1 MTTGPAVDRWSV
13 VAGLRRWAQ
22 GLATDE
28 AAVELLVGMGARFT
42 RPGSAWVKPCA
53 RPGWFW
59 LDPDELARY
68 RGRLTPGQQRVLDLV
83 VTLLGGKAARSAAA
97 TKAAVPGRAAA

>member
-1 MTTGPAVDRWSV
+1 MNTGPAVDRWTV
-13 VAGLRRWAQ
+13 VAGLRRWAH

-42 RPGSAWVKPCA
+42 RPGSPWVKRCA

-59 LDPDELARY
+59 LDPDELTCY
-68 RGRLTPGQQRVLDLV
+68 RGRLTPGQRRLLALV
-83 VTLLGGKAARSAAA
+83 VTLLGGKVARTAPAAR
-97 TKAAVPGRAAA
+97 AVEGRAAA

>member
-1 MTTGPAVDRWSV
+1 MNAGPAVDRWSV

-42 RPGSAWVKPCA
+42 LPGSPWVKPCG

-59 LDPDELARY
+59 LDPDELAGY
-68 RGRLTPGQQRVLDLV
+68 QGRLTPGQRRLLALV
-83 VTLLGGKAARSAAA
+83 ITLLGGKPVAA
-97 TKAAVPGRAAA
+97 TAVETAIPGRAAA

>member
-22 GLATDE
+22 GLPADE
-28 AAVELLVGMGARFT
+28 AAVELLVSMGARFT
-42 RPGSAWVKPCA
+42 RPGSPWVKPCK

-59 LDPDELARY
+59 LDPDELAGY
-68 RGRLTPGQQRVLDLV
+68 RGRLTPGQRRLLALV
-83 VTLLGGKAARSAAA
+83 VTLLGGRPAAASAARSAVA
-97 TKAAVPGRAAA
+97 GRAAA

>member
-1 MTTGPAVDRWSV
+1 MTAGAAVDRWSV
-13 VAGLRRWAQ
+13 VAGLRRWAR
-22 GLATDE
+22 GLPTDE

-42 RPGSAWVKPCA
+42 LPGSPWVKPCG

-68 RGRLTPGQQRVLDLV
+68 WGRLTPGQRRLIALV
-83 VTLLGGKAARSAAA
+83 VTLLGGKPARSAAEP
-97 TKAAVPGRAAA
+97 AVPGRAAA